1 MSEIKKTYTY
11 GGIAFALMILAFISS
26 PGDITPDA
34 FLDQGEPFFP
44 EFVDPNAALTLEV
57 VDYDDKT
64 GSARPFKVSF
74 TGGRWIIPSHHD
86 YLADGAD
93 RLSKTAAGVIGINKD
108 DFRSDNVSEHEV
120 FGVIDP
126 LDNTSASLQG
136 RGQRVTIKGAN
147 EAILADFIIGNEVEN
162 RPGFRFVRVPDQ
174 KRVYAVRMDIDIST
188 KFSDWIEADLLK
200 VEKIKIEKIVLKDYT
215 VNEQTGTI
223 DQRDNLILNKTDDG
237 WTADDMSEDQEV
249 DDTVINDL
257 ITAIDEL
264 SIVGVRPKPE
274 GLSRSLQS
282 SNNIALVQRDLLD
295 LQRKGYFFTR
305 ESQLVSNEGELQAAT
320 TDGIIYTMR
329 FGEILYGVGESVSA
343 GTDST
348 ADETSGPGENRYLF
362 ITTNFENN
370 YFTEPE
376 IPENLEFQEKAD
388 SLWTDAD
395 RANEELHDT
404 HETWKQN
411 VEKGLKLSAE
421 LNNRFAD
428 WYYVISAEIFDKLRK
443 KRSDLIKEKDEGGG
457 E

>member
-223 DQRDNLILNKTDDG
+223 DQHDNLILNKTDDG

-320 TDGIIYTMR
+320 TDGITYTMR

-404 HETWKQN
+404 HEEWKQN

>member
-223 DQRDNLILNKTDDG
+223 DQHDNLILNKTDDG

-320 TDGIIYTMR
+320 TDGITYTMR

-388 SLWTDAD
+388 SLWTDTD

>member
-200 VEKIKIEKIVLKDYT
+200 VEKIKIEKVVLKDYS
-215 VNEQTGTI
+215 VNEQTGTV

-388 SLWTDAD
+388 SLWTDTD

>member
-223 DQRDNLILNKTDDG
+223 DQHDNLILNKTDDG

-388 SLWTDAD
+388 SLWTDTD

-404 HETWKQN
+404 HEEWKQN

>member
-223 DQRDNLILNKTDDG
+223 DQHDNLILNKTDDG

-320 TDGIIYTMR
+320 TDGITYTMR

>member
-200 VEKIKIEKIVLKDYT
+200 VEKIKIEKVVLKDYT

-362 ITTNFENN
+362 ITANFENN

-388 SLWTDAD
+388 SLWTDTD

-404 HETWKQN
+404 HEEWKQN
-411 VEKGLKLSAE
+411 VENGLKLSAE

-443 KRSDLIKEKDEGGG
+443 KRSDLIKEKEEGGG